1 MNTPPTRSTAVTS
14 GRVFPH
20 ILPPNPRISL
30 CLMQASAFSESSY
43 KLEQDERSSTW
54 LRPAA
59 ACALRGLGA
68 NLVGRGRSWGP
79 DPMHRRPRRC
89 FLDVCAFLPEFCFVV
104 CWYRALALSSHMNV
118 HEGIAV
124 SSAKPSD
131 GELRAVSQ
139 HGTNHTL
146 GTLNIA
152 PLHTARLQPVPGAS
166 TGSHVETAAGFH
178 GSLSKEITAGCMCR
192 YGAEYGADPPSP
204 ASILLALLSSQHTR

>member
-14 GRVFPH
+14 GRVFPP

-43 KLEQDERSSTW
+43 KPEQDERSSTW
-54 LRPAA
+54 LCPAA
-59 ACALRGLGA
+59 ACALRGLDA

-139 HGTNHTL
+139 HGYQPHT
-146 GTLNIA
+146 GY
-152 PLHTARLQPVPGAS
+152 P
-166 TGSHVETAAGFH
+166 
-178 GSLSKEITAGCMCR
+178 
-192 YGAEYGADPPSP
+192 
-204 ASILLALLSSQHTR
+204 